1 VEEMAIGLL
10 DQFERGAISRRQL
23 VQFLSLGLAALA
35 GGAARAGGAAGA
47 AAGAGAAPAFKAT
60 GVNHIS
66 LQVADYARARD
77 FYAGLFGM
85 TASNDNGKQ
94 CDLTFGDTVLIVRN
108 AYKAGGPTPLV
119 DHIAYTIADWDF
131 KRVEAELKRRGLKP
145 EPDFNSFHF
154 VDPDGYDVQIA
165 GKDFMKEPV

>member
-1 VEEMAIGLL
+1 MAIGLL

-35 GGAARAGGAAGA
+35 GGPARAA
-47 AAGAGAAPAFKAT
+47 AAAAAPGFRAT

-66 LQVADYARARD
+66 LQVADYARSRD
-77 FYAGLFGM
+77 FYVGLFGM

-119 DHIAYTIADWDF
+119 DHIAYTVADWDF

-145 EPDFNSFHF
+145 EPDSNSFHF

-165 GKDFMKEPV
+165 GKDFMKEPA